1 MEYQNFKNY
10 EYIIIKKRSKD
21 GTNFQSKKSLSYYC
35 IAMFQLNIISCAFIG
50 SFLTTLAVDVWINS
64 GLKYIVINTF
74 RHAYNSEYLNVV
86 VTGPFNSKGN
96 IYKIMS

>member
-1 MEYQNFKNY
+1 M
-10 EYIIIKKRSKD
+10 IKQKSLKD
-21 GTNFQSKKSLSYYC
+21 GTIFQSKKSLSYYC

-74 RHAYNSEYLNVV
+74 RHAYNSEYLHVV

-96 IYKIMS
+96 FYKIMS